1 MKHIAAAC
9 LLSVGLT
16 IGGCANR
23 FAVTRIQEIP
33 RTPTVKS
40 DTVQYNLPRTVVT
53 AQVTVT
59 KTTKEP
65 GVFAPWADLFLAA
78 LGAKPDDLIRQ
89 EQVGIK
95 VKSAA
100 ISQSSEPDPD
110 QVYSMAVK
118 ATAWEQL
125 WQDRSGTMKF
135 NSQGVLTSG
144 LITVTNTAPDTI
156 LSLASLASG
165 VVNRTVLAPVGG
177 GGPEVTG
184 ATTICAT
191 KVTTEE
197 EEILATFSKVAYL
210 PNPKDDQTTFCQLR
224 NPTWGA
230 TMDDL
235 KKKAP
240 HYADSVEA
248 AKKHLTD
255 DLSKIAVL
263 RQALTEYRSMM
274 AAIQS
279 LPGAIQIA
287 PAPKD
292 VQTAFNAILQSE
304 REDYLGNS
312 SPEDWTPAFIYRPP
326 SRPPQASGVPVVPVS
341 LFSYDPAQGIC
352 MVDANQQR
360 EGIQIPDN
368 WKVDKC
374 ASPRQVTLQVA
385 CPQGV
390 SPSGNGCD
398 DLAQRS
404 GLAVKPA
411 TGVRGF
417 PFRQP
422 APRLIQILDGDKEK
436 GRAGATIAQFGP
448 VLTLPS
454 SLGGFSTDYD
464 AEFDESTGAL
474 ASIKF
479 GSKAAVNKDTVDSA
493 STLVTGTIDARQ
505 KQLASV
511 KARADTA
518 AQSNSV
524 GGELDRRKT
533 LLQSQ
538 ADYLAACA
546 AASLQC
552 PLLVGPD
559 GKPISQ

>member
-1 MKHIAAAC
+1 MKYIAATC

-33 RTPTVKS
+33 KTPTVKS
-40 DTVQYNLPRTVVT
+40 DTLQYNLPRTVVT

-59 KTTKEP
+59 KMTKEP

-78 LGAKPDDLIRQ
+78 LGAKPDDVIRQ
-89 EQVGIK
+89 EKVGIK

-125 WQDRSGTMKF
+125 WQDRNGTMKF

-177 GGPEVTG
+177 GGPG
-184 ATTICAT
+184 AAAVHNQCAT
-191 KVTTEE
+191 RATPEE
-197 EEILATFSKVAYL
+197 ETILDDFSKVAYL
-210 PNPKDDQTTFCQLR
+210 PKPEDDQTTFCQLR
-224 NPTWGA
+224 NPNWGNSLEE
-230 TMDDL
+230 L

-240 HYADSVEA
+240 FYEASVEA
-248 AKKHLTD
+248 AAKDLTQV
-255 DLSKIAVL
+255 AVL
-263 RQALTEYRSMM
+263 RQALAEYRSMM
-274 AAIQS
+274 ATIQS
-279 LPGAIQIA
+279 LPGAIQVA
-287 PAPKD
+287 QAPKD
-292 VQTAFNAILQSE
+292 VQTALNAILQSE
-304 REDYLGNS
+304 REDYLGSS

-326 SRPPQASGVPVVPVS
+326 SRPPQASGVPVAPVS
-341 LFSYDPAQGIC
+341 LFSYDPGQGIC
-352 MVDANQQR
+352 TVDDSQQR

-417 PFRQP
+417 PYRLP

-436 GRAGATIAQFGP
+436 GRAGATIAQLGP

-546 AASLQC
+546 AAGLQC